1 VEAGVKYLGRR
12 RVRIVTLPAFALA
25 LLIAASSS
33 ACGGGEEAAVP
44 PPRTVT
50 VTVTQPTPAP
60 PPQEGAHS
68 PEGAYAEEEP
78 PVSDAPATT
87 TFAGT
92 YFSIDY
98 PFDWDVEPAEVSK
111 GTYLDTTIRDPID
124 SEVMVRVDV
133 SPESFTD
140 PETVAAEV
148 ETYLADQPRYRRI
161 RFQPAT
167 FNGYEGFQWDFVVEE
182 DGILL
187 RKSDVFFTTDAGDG
201 VAVLIQA
208 PAGSYRSRR
217 SELEA
222 ARDSLV
228 VTGEG
233 SSSAS
238 DEVDAAEFCA
248 THDCI
253 DNFEEGR
260 GYVVRCADGSW
271 SQSGGIQGACSH
283 HGGLAGSSSAPSF
296 GDIDDNGDGSTYNWC
311 GASRDGD
318 GDGLWCEGR

>member
-1 VEAGVKYLGRR
+1 
-12 RVRIVTLPAFALA
+12 VTLRALALA

-50 VTVTQPTPAP
+50 VTVTEPTPAP
-60 PPQEGAHS
+60 LEEEAHAQE
-68 PEGAYAEEEP
+68 EAYAQEEP

-98 PFDWDVEPAEVSK
+98 PLDWDVEAAEVSK

-124 SEVMVRVDV
+124 SDVMVRVDI

-148 ETYLADQPRYRRI
+148 EKYLADQPRYRRL
-161 RFQPAT
+161 RFQPTT

-182 DGILL
+182 DGVLL
-187 RKSDVFFTTDAGDG
+187 RKSDIFFTTDAGDG

-217 SELEA
+217 GELEA

-228 VTGEG
+228 DSGEG
-233 SSSAS
+233 SSSAN

-260 GYVVRCADGSW
+260 GYAVQCADGSW

-283 HGGLAGSSSAPSF
+283 HGGLASSSSSPSV
-296 GDIDDNGDGSTYNWC
+296 GDNDDNGDGSTYNWC